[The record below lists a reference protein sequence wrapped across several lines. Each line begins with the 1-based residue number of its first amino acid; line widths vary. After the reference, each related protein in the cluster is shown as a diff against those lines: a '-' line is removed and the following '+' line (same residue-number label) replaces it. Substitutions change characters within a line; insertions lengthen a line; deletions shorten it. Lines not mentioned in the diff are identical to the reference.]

1 MNERPSWLRLTA
13 LGGMTLLFLFAGGL
27 LGIAAFFAGKG
38 DVPNELK
45 LVALIA
51 AGTAVLVVSLAGLAS
66 LLIVL
71 GYGDQQEA
79 LGMPSGSV
87 RAFMAIMLIALFA
100 TLVVWLFGQI
110 DDKDEQTR
118 FAFQVLTTLS
128 TLVVAVAAFYF
139 GTRSVRTAAEAV
151 RGVPGPV
158 IDDLQ
163 PSEYSLDASTA
174 DPVRFVARG
183 SGLGDPSSVVFSH
196 ADPQKELLTA
206 TVESSSGVNVRFRV
220 PKTQFRRPEG

>member
-27 LGIAAFFAGKG
+27 LGIAAFFAEKG

-100 TLVVWLFGQI
+100 TLVV
-110 DDKDEQTR
+110 
-118 FAFQVLTTLS
+118 
-128 TLVVAVAAFYF
+128 AVAAFYF

-183 SGLGDPSSVVFSH
+183 SGLGDPSSVVSRT
-196 ADPQKELLTA
+196 PT
-206 TVESSSGVNVRFRV
+206 
-220 PKTQFRRPEG
+220 PERAAHRDGGEQQRS